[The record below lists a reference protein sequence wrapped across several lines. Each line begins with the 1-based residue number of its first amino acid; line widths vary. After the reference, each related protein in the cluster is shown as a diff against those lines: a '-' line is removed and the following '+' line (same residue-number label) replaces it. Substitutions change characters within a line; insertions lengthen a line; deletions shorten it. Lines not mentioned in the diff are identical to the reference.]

1 MQMIESQSL
10 WFARLDKFEDPLE
23 GADTD
28 AEISG
33 IRKHVAKKRAE
44 QLISLFRE
52 VRKDT
57 YVSCW
62 RAGKSESL
70 AMWDLYGRG
79 SGIVALK
86 STVELL
92 KRAFANYGRP
102 VFISKVRYLNW
113 NEAVGLDNVLV
124 ASNRKDLSYE
134 HEGEVR
140 AILSDIVPR
149 PEAGI
154 AVPVDINSLVT
165 EIMVGPR
172 EKEWVV
178 RLVERI
184 KKRYRLPSQ

>member
-23 GADTD
+23 GAHTD

-52 VRKDT
+52 ARKDT

-92 KRAFANYGRP
+92 KRSICELWLARVHFESK
-102 VFISKVRYLNW
+102 ISQL
-113 NEAVGLDNVLV
+113 E
-124 ASNRKDLSYE
+124 
-134 HEGEVR
+134 
-140 AILSDIVPR
+140 
-149 PEAGI
+149 
-154 AVPVDINSLVT
+154 
-165 EIMVGPR
+165 
-172 EKEWVV
+172 
-178 RLVERI
+178 
-184 KKRYRLPSQ
+184 